1 MKLKNRRH
9 AKILEIINDN
19 NIETQDEL
27 TLFLN
32 AAGFKATQ
40 ATVSRDIK
48 ELQLVKILTKEN
60 VYRYEQ
66 RDKASSG
73 NNVLSAK
80 SQAVIR
86 EGIMNVRV
94 AQNIVVVKCYT
105 GMAQAVCASIDTLDR
120 TNIVGTLAGDDTIF
134 IVATDNDTALEV
146 VSEINS
152 ITAG

>member
-1 MKLKNRRH
+1 MKLKSRRH

-32 AAGFKATQ
+32 AAGFKAT
-40 ATVSRDIK
+40 VSRDVK
-48 ELQLVKILTKEN
+48 ELHLVKILTKDN

-66 RDKASSG
+66 RDKAVSG
-73 NNVLSAK
+73 GSVLSAK
-80 SQAVIR
+80 SQAVMR

-105 GMAQAVCASIDTLDR
+105 GMAQAVCASIDALDR
-120 TNIVGTLAGDDTIF
+120 TNIVGSLAGDDTIF
-134 IVATDNDTALEV
+134 LVATDNDRALDI
-146 VSEINS
+146 VSEINA

>member
-1 MKLKNRRH
+1 MKLKSRRH

-48 ELQLVKILTKEN
+48 ELHLVKILTKDN

-66 RDKASSG
+66 RDKAVSG
-73 NNVLSAK
+73 GSVLSAK
-80 SQAVIR
+80 SQA
-86 EGIMNVRV
+86 
-94 AQNIVVVKCYT
+94 VVVKCYT
-105 GMAQAVCASIDTLDR
+105 GMAQAVCASIDALDR
-120 TNIVGTLAGDDTIF
+120 TNIVGSLAGDDTIF
-134 IVATDNDTALEV
+134 LVATDNDRALDI
-146 VSEINS
+146 VSEINA